1 MTKLGSSTL
10 INAQLPPMLYRQKD
24 PSKETAYEPE
34 DTIFRTDESKRMQ
47 WPGENME
54 TYEEVQTMN
63 QVWLWVLMG
72 IETFAVLLPLVL
84 LKVTL
89 WVIAPMALVM
99 LLTLIM
105 LGSMK
110 LKTRIDEEG
119 VDYQMNLFH
128 WNKRAIPW
136 SEIDQIYVRQYSPM
150 REYGGWGMRYGRNGR
165 AITMH
170 GKYGI
175 QIVKKDGK
183 RILIGTEQPES
194 VTRILQHH
202 PLLV

>member
-1 MTKLGSSTL
+1 
-10 INAQLPPMLYRQKD
+10 
-24 PSKETAYEPE
+24 
-34 DTIFRTDESKRMQ
+34 
-47 WPGENME
+47 
-54 TYEEVQTMN
+54 
-63 QVWLWVLMG
+63 
-72 IETFAVLLPLVL
+72 
-84 LKVTL
+84 
-89 WVIAPMALVM
+89 VIAPMALVM

-175 QIVKKDGK
+175 QLVKKDGK

-194 VTRILQHH
+194 VTRVLQHH
-202 PLLV
+202 PFLV

>member
-1 MTKLGSSTL
+1 
-10 INAQLPPMLYRQKD
+10 
-24 PSKETAYEPE
+24 
-34 DTIFRTDESKRMQ
+34 
-47 WPGENME
+47 ME

-175 QIVKKDGK
+175 QLVKKDGK

-194 VTRILQHH
+194 VTRVLQHH
-202 PLLV
+202 PFLV

>member
-1 MTKLGSSTL
+1 
-10 INAQLPPMLYRQKD
+10 MLYYQKD
-24 PSKETAYEPE
+24 RSKEIAYQPE
-34 DTIFRTDESKRMQ
+34 DTIFRTDKSKRVQ
-47 WPGENME
+47 LPGDNIEA
-54 TYEEVQTMN
+54 YEEVQTMN
-63 QVWLWVLMG
+63 QVWIWVLMG
-72 IETFAVLLPLVL
+72 IETLAILLPMVI

-89 WVIAPMALVM
+89 LVIAPVALMM

-119 VDYQMNLFH
+119 VHYQMNLFH
-128 WNKRAIPW
+128 WHKRPIPW